1 MNQQKAYV
9 VRKLMLFLTQAKHLY
24 TEPQSQHAI
33 SQIEKLLQ
41 HLIIEAQ
48 K

>member
-9 VRKLMLFLTQAKHLY
+9 ARKLMLFLTQAKHLY
-24 TEPQSQHAI
+24 TDPESQHAI
-33 SQIEKLLQ
+33 TQIEKFMKY
-41 HLIIEAQ
+41 LIVEAQ